1 MLTYVFYYLLFMD
14 AFIFIFIH
22 IHFVFI
28 MTFVILCLLMVQLF
42 GIYAVYISL
51 FFRSVGRSPKFAHR
65 VRLGSIADEIAAPL
79 SVACS
84 CTAVEVWYVHTK
96 SFLLYLFRDDSYGG
110 RGRSS
115 FVCDVLADFVGT
127 FAALACSVSF
137 TVFVD
142 FSEKLVPPM
151 QLSGFLT
158 PGLWCSSPSQT
169 VDLGSWRSSPVLGL
183 RCWLGLPLRLLLPRR
198 GRSLLASSGT

>member
-1 MLTYVFYYLLFMD
+1 MLVIFGRDLELTSSAAYFFCILYFVAFVALVCMLTYVFYYLLFMD

-42 GIYAVYISL
+42 GIYAVYISP

-115 FVCDVLADFVGT
+115 FVCDVLADFVGLPLLQSS
-127 FAALACSVSF
+127 LA
-137 TVFVD
+137 
-142 FSEKLVPPM
+142 M
-151 QLSGFLT
+151 
-158 PGLWCSSPSQT
+158 SPSPCLST
-169 VDLGSWRSSPVLGL
+169 FPRSSYH
-183 RCWLGLPLRLLLPRR
+183 PR
-198 GRSLLASSGT
+198 SCLAS